1 MGIEELLQ
9 KLKDLKRPSE
19 FLGKTEYFPVIDRDH
34 FGDVE
39 ILIRQFAL
47 DNHDAEMGELKAK
60 VYAYE
65 QIIANSNFA
74 PMLVVKAKEKA
85 VDIGEYARLVV
96 DGGEVIE
103 DGSN

>member
-19 FLGKTEYFPVIDRDH
+19 VFGRTEYFPIISREY
-34 FGDVE
+34 FGEVE
-39 ILIRQFAL
+39 MLIRQFAL
-47 DNHDAEMGELKAK
+47 DNHDAEIGELKAK

-74 PMLVVKAKEKA
+74 PMIAEMKKSSE
-85 VDIGEYARLVV
+85 VDNGN
-96 DGGEVIE
+96 D
-103 DGSN
+103 D

>member
-9 KLKDLKRPSE
+9 KLQDLKRPSE
-19 FLGKTEYFPVIDRDH
+19 FLGKTEYFSVIDREH
-34 FGDVE
+34 FGEVE
-39 ILIRQFAL
+39 TLIRQFAL

-74 PMLVVKAKEKA
+74 PILVKPKEKN
-85 VDIGEYARLVV
+85 G
-96 DGGEVIE
+96 
-103 DGSN
+103 